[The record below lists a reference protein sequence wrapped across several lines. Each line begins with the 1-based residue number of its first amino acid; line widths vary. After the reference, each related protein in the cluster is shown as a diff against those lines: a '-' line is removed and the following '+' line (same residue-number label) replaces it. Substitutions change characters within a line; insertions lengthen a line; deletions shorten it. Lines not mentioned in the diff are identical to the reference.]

1 MKNAENMRFAGIFL
15 CMFLFLFQGF
25 GLVDIDTGHEPV
37 KLSPGQ
43 ISDFG
48 LFPWPLVSSM
58 YRQLF
63 IDQYK
68 TVSITEQGFD
78 PVPSS
83 SAEKEESTGR
93 GIHLKLVFDNGAE
106 PVNGFAH
113 IGIAADNVDPFQS
126 GDIA

>member
-1 MKNAENMRFAGIFL
+1 MRFTGIFL
-15 CMFLFLFQGF
+15 CMFLFRFQSLW
-25 GLVDIDTGHEPV
+25 LVDIDTGHEPV

-68 TVSITEQGFD
+68 PSASRNRALIRSLRLPQNRNSALDAGF
-78 PVPSS
+78 SFS
-83 SAEKEESTGR
+83 
-93 GIHLKLVFDNGAE
+93 
-106 PVNGFAH
+106 
-113 IGIAADNVDPFQS
+113 
-126 GDIA
+126 

>member
-1 MKNAENMRFAGIFL
+1 MRFAGIFL
-15 CMFLFLFQGF
+15 CMFLFRLQCL

-37 KLSPGQ
+37 KFSPGQ
-43 ISDFG
+43 ISDLG
-48 LFPWPLVSSM
+48 LFPGPLVSTM

-78 PVPSS
+78 PV
-83 SAEKEESTGR
+83 SAPTAEQKQRTGCR
-93 GIHLKLVFDNGAE
+93 IQFQLILHHGTEA
-106 PVNGFAH
+106 VNGFAH
-113 IGIAADNVDPFQS
+113 ISIAADDVDPFQP

>member
-1 MKNAENMRFAGIFL
+1 MRFAGIFL
-15 CMFLFLFQGF
+15 CMFLFRLQRL

-43 ISDFG
+43 ISDLG
-48 LFPWPLVSSM
+48 LFPGPLVSTM

-78 PVPSS
+78 PV
-83 SAEKEESTGR
+83 SAPTAEQKQRTGCR
-93 GIHLKLVFDNGAE
+93 IQFQLILHHGTEA
-106 PVNGFAH
+106 VNGFAH
-113 IGIAADNVDPFQS
+113 ISIAADDVDPFQP

>member
-1 MKNAENMRFAGIFL
+1 MRFTGIFL
-15 CMFLFLFQGF
+15 CMFLFRFQSLW
-25 GLVDIDTGHEPV
+25 LVDIDTGHEPV

-48 LFPWPLVSSM
+48 LFPGPLVSSM

-78 PVPSS
+78 PV
-83 SAEKEESTGR
+83 SAA
-93 GIHLKLVFDNGAE
+93 GAE
-106 PVNGFAH
+106 TVNGFAH
-113 IGIAADNVDPFQS
+113 IGIATDDVDPFQS

>member
-68 TVSITEQGFD
+68 TVSITVQGFD
-78 PVPSS
+78 PV
-83 SAEKEESTGR
+83 SASA
-93 GIHLKLVFDNGAE
+93 AE
-106 PVNGFAH
+106 
-113 IGIAADNVDPFQS
+113 QK
-126 GDIA
+126 

>member
-1 MKNAENMRFAGIFL
+1 MRFAGVFL
-15 CMFLFLFQGF
+15 CMFLFRFQRL

-43 ISDFG
+43 ISDLG
-48 LFPWPLVSSM
+48 LFPGPLVSTM

-78 PVPSS
+78 PV
-83 SAEKEESTGR
+83 SAPTAEQKQRTGCR
-93 GIHLKLVFDNGAE
+93 IQFQLILHHGTEA
-106 PVNGFAH
+106 VNGFAH
-113 IGIAADNVDPFQS
+113 ISIAADDVDPFQP